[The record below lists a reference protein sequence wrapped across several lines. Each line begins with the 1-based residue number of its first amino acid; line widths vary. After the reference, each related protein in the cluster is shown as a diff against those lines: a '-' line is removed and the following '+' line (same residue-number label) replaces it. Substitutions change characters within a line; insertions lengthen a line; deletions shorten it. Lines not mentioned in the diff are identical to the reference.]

1 MNGIPLSGRFSTMTS
16 KTAIIRAEGEGD
28 AVWFNSDLFTFKA
41 TADETNQAL
50 TLFEEL
56 SQRGKATPLHTHPN
70 ADETFFVMDGEILVH
85 VDGAERVVERGG
97 VAFVPR
103 GMPHAMMVTSE
114 TARVLNIVT
123 PGYRALEMFFR
134 EVGEPAT
141 QRTLPPS
148 APLPMDKL
156 RAAAMRH
163 GSVVIL
169 GPPPFAATTSAH
181 A

>member
-1 MNGIPLSGRFSTMTS
+1 MTS
-16 KTAIIRAEGEGD
+16 TAAIIRAEGEGE

-41 TADETNQAL
+41 TADETNEAL

-85 VDGAERVVERGG
+85 VDGTERKVERGG

-103 GMPHAMMVTSE
+103 SMPHAILVTSE
-114 TARVLNIVT
+114 TARMLTIVT

-141 QRTLPPS
+141 QRALPPS
-148 APLPMDKL
+148 VPLPMDKL

-169 GPPPFAATTSAH
+169 GPPPFTAKIPAH